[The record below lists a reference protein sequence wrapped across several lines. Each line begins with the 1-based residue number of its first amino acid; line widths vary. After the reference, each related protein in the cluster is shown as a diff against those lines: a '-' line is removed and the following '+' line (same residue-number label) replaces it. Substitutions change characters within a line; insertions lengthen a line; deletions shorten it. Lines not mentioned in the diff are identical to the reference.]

1 MGFKIGD
8 KVRAKSWEEIEK
20 TLDSNGYCHGMYFN
34 GKMKE
39 YCGET
44 FRLEDSY
51 CYDAFYGPE
60 DWLWAEEWLEPIE
73 SAKKKEKES
82 VKMEKVVVVRGM
94 NEQQIRKYL
103 GTLAKSIET
112 VEWLE
117 PIESAKKKEKESVK
131 MEKVVVV
138 RGMNEQQIR
147 KYLGTLA
154 KSIETVEMPRS
165 VWEICGDIF
174 NKCENE
180 EISYFLKGNTTVA
193 VTKDGRVGVARLR
206 VGDTYN
212 INIGRALAR
221 ARALHFKAL
230 EKELLAAL

>member
-20 TLDSNGYCHGMYFN
+20 TLDSYGYCHDMYFN
-34 GKMKE
+34 GKMKK

-44 FRLEDSY
+44 FCLEDSY

-60 DWLWAEEWLEPIE
+60 DWLWVE
-73 SAKKKEKES
+73 
-82 VKMEKVVVVRGM
+82 
-94 NEQQIRKYL
+94 
-103 GTLAKSIET
+103 
-112 VEWLE
+112 EWLE

-180 EISYFLKGNTTVA
+180 ETSYFLKGNTTVA

-206 VGDTYN
+206 AGDTYN

-221 ARALHFKAL
+221 ARALRFKAL

>member
-20 TLDSNGYCHGMYFN
+20 TLDSDGYCHDMYFN

-39 YCGET
+39 YCGKI
-44 FRLEDSY
+44 FRLEKGFCNTFLDP
-51 CYDAFYGPE
+51 DG
-60 DWLWAEEWLEPIE
+60 WEWVE
-73 SAKKKEKES
+73 
-82 VKMEKVVVVRGM
+82 
-94 NEQQIRKYL
+94 
-103 GTLAKSIET
+103 
-112 VEWLE
+112 EWLE

-180 EISYFLKGNTTVA
+180 ETSYFLKGNTTVA

-221 ARALHFKAL
+221 ARALRFKAL